1 MVDISDLDAVEE
13 TALLQVL
20 WRAEATRRDP
30 SRLNDVL
37 ACEIADTYADP
48 ARIARLLSGPAAGAY
63 AELHVACTR
72 AVDARL
78 RDWID
83 AIAGPKQIVILGCGF
98 DGRSR
103 RCDFGS
109 DAAFFLV
116 DRSRV
121 LSLLQR
127 HLPEEAP
134 RPSLVTANVGD
145 AVALFAALAAARL
158 RTDIP
163 TAFILEGVA
172 EFLGLQRT
180 QGLIRACRN
189 NSGGDSLLLL
199 QLLDPQLIAFA
210 VQAGDRTFPWR
221 KLPAVRDILQDEV
234 ERAEIRAIHA
244 EPPWN
249 ASFDPPLAHVVA
261 ITL

>member
-63 AELHVACTR
+63 AELYVACTR

-103 RCDFGS
+103 R
-109 DAAFFLV
+109 
-116 DRSRV
+116 
-121 LSLLQR
+121 
-127 HLPEEAP
+127 
-134 RPSLVTANVGD
+134 
-145 AVALFAALAAARL
+145 
-158 RTDIP
+158 
-163 TAFILEGVA
+163 
-172 EFLGLQRT
+172 
-180 QGLIRACRN
+180 
-189 NSGGDSLLLL
+189 
-199 QLLDPQLIAFA
+199 
-210 VQAGDRTFPWR
+210 
-221 KLPAVRDILQDEV
+221 
-234 ERAEIRAIHA
+234 
-244 EPPWN
+244 
-249 ASFDPPLAHVVA
+249 
-261 ITL
+261 